1 VLRDGDVSV
10 RRVRGYYVDP
20 GWLQGSEQSLEFDA
34 DELFVEAGDW
44 VGWHAHR
51 QPSLA

>member
-1 VLRDGDVSV
+1 VLRDGDVGV
-10 RRVRGYYVDP
+10 GGVRGCHVDT

-44 VGWHAHR
+44 VGWHGPA
-51 QPSLA
+51 